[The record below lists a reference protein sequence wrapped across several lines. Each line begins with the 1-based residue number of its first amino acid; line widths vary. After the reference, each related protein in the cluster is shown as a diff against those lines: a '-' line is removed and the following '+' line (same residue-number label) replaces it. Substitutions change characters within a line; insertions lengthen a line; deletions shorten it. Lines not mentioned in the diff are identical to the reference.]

1 MKIAIDGMCCQS
13 CVTRVRKA
21 LEKVEGAQIQGVE
34 MGSAELSIDPARE
47 AAALDA
53 VRKAGYESRKSE

>member
-1 MKIAIDGMCCQS
+1 MKIAIEGMCCQS

-21 LEKVEGAQIQGVE
+21 LEKVEGAQIRGVE
-34 MGSAELSIDPARE
+34 MGSADVAIDPARE
-47 AAALDA
+47 AVAIEA